1 VNVSFYI
8 FLLIGAFLSGSV
20 VGAGLVAI
28 LAVTRDWTVAL
39 LNSPY
44 CAACGALAAGLY
56 ISKRMGKPSG
66 QARIMGL
73 AVGLAVG
80 LFIPWL
86 AWMIA
91 PSLGFE
97 PTEMRNMNMQ
107 AALGAGCGLVGA
119 SLYGRRPRR
128 YLFHKNIERRRD

>member
-1 VNVSFYI
+1 MNISFYI
-8 FLLIGAFLSGSV
+8 FLLVGSFLGGSV
-20 VGAGLVAI
+20 VGAGLI
-28 LAVTRDWTVAL
+28 LVLVIIRDWTVAL

-56 ISKRMGKPSG
+56 IARKMGKPSG

-73 AVGLAVG
+73 AIGLAVG

-86 AWMIA
+86 AWLIA

-97 PTEMRNMNMQ
+97 PSEMRNLNML

-128 YLFHKNIERRRD
+128 YFFHKDIDRGRD